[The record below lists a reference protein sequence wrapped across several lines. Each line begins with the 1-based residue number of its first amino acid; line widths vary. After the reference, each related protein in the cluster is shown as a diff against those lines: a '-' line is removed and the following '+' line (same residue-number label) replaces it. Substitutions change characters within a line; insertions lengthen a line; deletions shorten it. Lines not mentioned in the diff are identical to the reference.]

1 MFRRAVLSLAILSV
15 PAFAADEKKPHANPA
30 GGGGGVR
37 VQSAPKAGARPNPGR
52 AQQLRGGAAANP
64 RPQPSEQ
71 LEKLLKMNPEDR
83 EKYLQGIPEQRRD
96 NLQKRLDDFAKMP
109 PARQTRV
116 LSRLEML
123 NSLPPEKQQ
132 QVRKAMRQLQQL
144 PEDRRAMVSK
154 ELQLMALMP
163 DEERRAHMDSEDF
176 RNRYS
181 ATEQQ
186 MMDSLSEVTPA
197 PQH

>member
-1 MFRRAVLSLAILSV
+1 MLGRAALSLVILSV
-15 PAFAADEKKPHANPA
+15 PALAADQKNPHANANA
-30 GGGGGVR
+30 GGGAHA
-37 VQSAPKAGARPNPGR
+37 QNAPKNAARPPQP
-52 AQQLRGGAAANP
+52 ARGNP

-71 LEKLLKMNPEDR
+71 LEKLLKMNPQDR
-83 EKYLQGIPEQRRD
+83 EKYLQGIPEQRRQ
-96 NLQKRLDDFAKMP
+96 NLQKRLDDFGRMP

-123 NSLPPEKQQ
+123 NSLPPDKQQ

-144 PEDRRAMVSK
+144 PEDRRALVSK

-163 DEERRAHMDSEDF
+163 DEDRRAHMNSEDF

-186 MMDSLSEVTPA
+186 MMESLSQVTPR
-197 PQH
+197 PQR

>member
-1 MFRRAVLSLAILSV
+1 VLGRTALSLVILSV
-15 PAFAADEKKPHANPA
+15 SAFAADEKNPHANANA
-30 GGGGGVR
+30 GGGTHA
-37 VQSAPKAGARPNPGR
+37 QNAPKNPARG
-52 AQQLRGGAAANP
+52 NP

-71 LEKLLKMNPEDR
+71 LEKLLKMNPSDR
-83 EKYLQGIPEQRRD
+83 EKYLQGIPEQRRQ

-132 QVRKAMRQLQQL
+132 EVRKAMRQLQQL
-144 PEDRRAMVSK
+144 PEDRRALVSK

-163 DEERRAHMDSEDF
+163 DEDRRAHMNSEDF

-181 ATEQQ
+181 VDEQQ
-186 MMDSLSEVTPA
+186 MMESLSQVTPR
-197 PQH
+197 PQR

>member
-1 MFRRAVLSLAILSV
+1 MLRRAALSLVILSV
-15 PAFAADEKKPHANPA
+15 PAFAAGQQNPHANA
-30 GGGGGVR
+30 KASGGAH
-37 VQSAPKAGARPNPGR
+37 VQNAPKNAPKNATRPPQPARG
-52 AQQLRGGAAANP
+52 NP

-83 EKYLQGIPEQRRD
+83 EKYLQGIPQQRRE
-96 NLQKRLDDFAKMP
+96 NLQKRLDDFAGMP

-116 LSRLEML
+116 LNRLEML

-132 QVRKAMRQLQQL
+132 EVRRAMKQLQQL
-144 PEDRRAMVSK
+144 PEDRRALVGK

-163 DEERRAHMDSEDF
+163 DEERRAHMNSEDF

-181 ATEQQ
+181 ANEQQ
-186 MMDSLSEVTPA
+186 MMDSLSQVTPK
-197 PQH
+197 PQR